1 MVNAQCLQKVW
12 VKLKKSNLKWFST
25 GIESPQ
31 YETRWIAGLKIIRSK
46 RIYHDDRI
54 ATAAKKQKEK
64 DLETWKNEFETIKDQ
79 ITGKHEVAV
88 KLIEK
93 DILKQ
98 RKKLDFET
106 DKDLI
111 KQKKTAGES
120 MKAIERRIERNTDL
134 DSYGD

>member
-1 MVNAQCLQKVW
+1 M
-12 VKLKKSNLKWFST
+12 
-25 GIESPQ
+25 
-31 YETRWIAGLKIIRSK
+31 
-46 RIYHDDRI
+46 
-54 ATAAKKQKEK
+54 
-64 DLETWKNEFETIKDQ
+64 
-79 ITGKHEVAV
+79 AV

-106 DKDLI
+106 DKDLN